1 MANVITRTDLEN
13 IKRDGDDFG
22 NIVNGDDTTVVTTRE
37 GREVK
42 SAAKAIKDL
51 ENTTIPVLDAYIEEA
66 QAWAEN
72 PENTPVEEGQFSALH
87 HAIKAAES
95 ATAANTAKNDA
106 ETAQGESETARDKA
120 EAWAANPEDTPVE
133 TDKYSALHWAAK
145 AEEQA
150 GLAAGSA
157 TEAGDFADNAE
168 LYSQIAA
175 TAGNYIG
182 DYPTTPAANKGE
194 VVRYTIGGFKH
205 YFQSLIDNNTNTP
218 ALVSSYWFCLTN
230 SGALNGKT
238 LEQIIQPYS
247 NPLEGYAST
256 DPAGALGGGIL
267 IGNLTGTSKWIGGVL
282 APNGKIYGIPNAAT
296 QILEFDPATGTTNL
310 IGSLSGTSKWYGGVL
325 APNGK
330 IYGIPLNA
338 TQILEFDPST
348 GTINLIGSLS
358 GTNKWIGGVLAPNG
372 KIYGIPYDATQ
383 ILELDPTTGTTNLIG
398 SLSSDTNKW
407 RGGVLAP
414 NGKIYGI
421 PFSATQILS
430 IPYGAQGNQW
440 WALSAYANK
449 F

>member
-22 NIVNGDDTTVVTTRE
+22 DIVNGDDTTVVTTRE

-51 ENTTIPVLDAYIEEA
+51 ENTTVPVLDAYIEEA

-72 PENTPVEEGQFSALH
+72 PEDTPVETGKYSALH
-87 HAIKAAES
+87 WAAKSEEQAVAAAES

-120 EAWAANPEDTPVE
+120 EAWAENPEDTPVE

-150 GLAAGSA
+150 DLAAGSA
-157 TEAGDFADNAE
+157 TEAGGFADNAE

-194 VVRYTIGGFKH
+194 VVSYTIGGFKH

-230 SGALNGKT
+230 SGALNGKS

-256 DPAGALGGGIL
+256 DPAGALGGGLL
-267 IGNLTGTSKWIGGVL
+267 IGNLTGTTKWV
-282 APNGKIYGIPNAAT
+282 
-296 QILEFDPATGTTNL
+296 
-310 IGSLSGTSKWYGGVL
+310 GGVL

-348 GTINLIGSLS
+348 GTTNLIGSLS
-358 GTNKWIGGVLAPNG
+358 GTNKWAGGVLAPNG
-372 KIYGIPYDATQ
+372 KIYGIPYNATQ
-383 ILELDPTTGTTNLIG
+383 ILEFDPATGTTNLIG
-398 SLSSDTNKW
+398 SLSSDAYKW
-407 RGGVLAP
+407 QGGVLAP

-421 PFSATQILS
+421 PFNATQVLC
-430 IPYGAQGNQW
+430 IPYGDHGSQW
-440 WALSAYANK
+440 WALSAYTNK